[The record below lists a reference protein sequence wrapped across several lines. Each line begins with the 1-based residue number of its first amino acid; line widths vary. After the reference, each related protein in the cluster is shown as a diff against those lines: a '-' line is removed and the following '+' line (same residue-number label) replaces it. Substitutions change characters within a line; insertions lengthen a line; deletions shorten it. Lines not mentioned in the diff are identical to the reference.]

1 MQALFLVPNL
11 LLLAVALDRGWVQ
24 LAITLP
30 VIGVAGAP
38 FLRTVQA
45 YLAVF
50 GIPGDF
56 LAVIIGAAAPLAAG
70 VTAYRLSR
78 LMFRWL
84 EDSLAVVAS
93 PFDHTGGC
101 RTGARFFP
109 AGRFRT
115 AVEWVPRPRRWLV
128 FF

>member
-1 MQALFLVPNL
+1 MVGGIENEGEPMPKTRKSHPPSLKAKV
-11 LLLAVALDRGWVQ
+11 AVETIKA
-24 LAITLP
+24 
-30 VIGVAGAP
+30 
-38 FLRTVQA
+38 VQA

-56 LAVIIGAAAPLAAG
+56 LAVIIGAAPPLAAG

-93 PFDHTGGC
+93 PSDQTRGG
-101 RTGARFFP
+101 RAQARAVP
-109 AGRFRT
+109 AARPETDLQVGRDR
-115 AVEWVPRPRRWLV
+115 AR
-128 FF
+128 